1 MQTSKRSRPCGNCRQ
16 RKRRCVVEPG
26 QTICVLCRLYGTDG
40 CTFDGPPPERPAKQ
54 QKTNSP
60 NTLFEAA
67 VPARAPEQRNTAS
80 ERPKASEQSIRTVDV
95 IEDYDTLQGPTL
107 LKNNLGL
114 QQHQFSRYNGLSGP
128 WTPFHLDYCQFDGRD
143 EYTFPSGSSIRR
155 VSANT
160 SFSLKKYSGTQV
172 RSEEIGLLD
181 QIERVVAPHGPRLVN
196 LYFRII
202 HPSFPVLDKRV
213 FLEKYE
219 RTHREFSPACLGG
232 VYLLALDWW
241 NWDPFLSAQERPNMN
256 LLETYVRKGLHDVM
270 SRPKLSALQGG
281 MLLLQHRPFGDD
293 TWALSAQLVATM
305 QELGVHID
313 CDSWRI
319 PAWEKSLRKRLA
331 WSIYIVDKWM
341 ALIHGRP
348 SHIVDELDW
357 AVEPL
362 TEDDFPET
370 PDDEDQEEG
379 SGEIE
384 AGRLSF
390 QMLISLSEI
399 VNEILRAF
407 YSARAMKS
415 TRKVRNLLQ
424 IAKPIQIRLREWRR
438 DLPTSLNLESAKARK
453 KSPIGS
459 LHLAYYAVEIS
470 LHKAIILG
478 LQGSSCDPA
487 IVSVCREAARERAV
501 TSIEFVKGLTPEQ
514 IQSFWH
520 FSSAMNLVYIGIFT
534 ALLYLTSQ
542 TIEETQSYKKHL
554 EEYRWTLR
562 VMSRAANFVDFAVR
576 RLDMSLLHLDR
587 LSIHDIVRNNHQNA
601 VVENESRSQLAA
613 HPTSTSSAT
622 AAAAAA
628 ATSVPNFMVD
638 LDGWHPPPPSTDNNL
653 SNMPIPTPTPDD
665 AGFEHQRFMAILDAV
680 EAESLWSDQHI
691 SPVDMGNAGRL
702 DFYGRDWND
711 LDQSEVYPALDP
723 SPS

>member
-1 MQTSKRSRPCGNCRQ
+1 MQTSKRARPCGNCRQ

-26 QTICVLCRLYGTDG
+26 QTVCVLCRLYGTDG

-60 NTLFEAA
+60 NTSPEA
-67 VPARAPEQRNTAS
+67 PAPAPTRTEPRNAAS
-80 ERPKASEQSIRTVDV
+80 ERPKPAEQSIRTVDV

-256 LLETYVRKGLHDVM
+256 LLEIYVRKGLHDVM

-281 MLLLQHRPFGDD
+281 MLLLQHRPFADD

-478 LQGSSCDPA
+478 LQGSSCDPS

-601 VVENESRSQLAA
+601 IVENESRAHITA
-613 HPTSTSSAT
+613 HPTST
-622 AAAAAA
+622 AAADTGT
-628 ATSVPNFMVD
+628 TSVSNFMVD
-638 LDGWHPPPPSTDNNL
+638 LDGWQPPPPAGTNIT
-653 SNMPIPTPTPDD
+653 NMPIPTPTPDD

-691 SPVDMGNAGRL
+691 SPMDMGNGGRL

>member
-1 MQTSKRSRPCGNCRQ
+1 MQTSKRARPCGNCRQ

-26 QTICVLCRLYGTDG
+26 QTVCVLCRLYDTDG
-40 CTFDGPPPERPAKQ
+40 CTFDGPPLERPAKQ
-54 QKTNSP
+54 QKTTPSM
-60 NTLFEAA
+60 TLTEDA
-67 VPARAPEQRNTAS
+67 ARAEPRLVNNTIS
-80 ERPKASEQSIRTVDV
+80 ERPKVTDQQIRTVDV
-95 IEDYDTLQGPTL
+95 IEDYDSLQGPSL

-128 WTPFHLDYCQFDGRD
+128 WTPFHLDYCQFDGQD
-143 EYTFPSGSSIRR
+143 EYTFPSGVSIRR

-172 RSEEIGLLD
+172 RSEEIALLD

-241 NWDPFLSAQERPNMN
+241 NWDPFLSAQERPDINI
-256 LLETYVRKGLHDVM
+256 LEPYVCKGLHDVM

-281 MLLLQHRPFGDD
+281 MLLLQHRPFSDD

-370 PDDEDQEEG
+370 LADEDQEEG
-379 SGEIE
+379 SGEVE

-407 YSARAMKS
+407 YSARALKTS
-415 TRKVRNLLQ
+415 RKVRNVLQ

-438 DLPTSLNLESAKARK
+438 DLPTSLNLEAAKARK

-478 LQGSSCDPA
+478 LQGSSCDPS

-501 TSIEFVKGLTPEQ
+501 TSIGFIKGLTPEQ

-542 TIEETQSYKKHL
+542 TAEEAQSYKKYL

-562 VMSRAANFVDFAVR
+562 VMSRAADFVDFAVR
-576 RLDMSLLHLDR
+576 RLDMSLLHLDH
-587 LSIHDIVRNNHQNA
+587 LSIHDIVRNNRQNA
-601 VVENESRSQLAA
+601 FDEQDLQTQHNTQQTAPAASNDPNSSLVVDQDGC
-613 HPTSTSSAT
+613 SSPPPD
-622 AAAAAA
+622 
-628 ATSVPNFMVD
+628 SVPM
-638 LDGWHPPPPSTDNNL
+638 S
-653 SNMPIPTPTPDD
+653 IPTPAD

-680 EAESLWSDQHI
+680 ETESLLFNQHI
-691 SPVDMGNAGRL
+691 PPLDMGNGARL

-711 LDQSEVYPALDP
+711 LDQSEVYPALD
-723 SPS
+723 SSTS

>member
-1 MQTSKRSRPCGNCRQ
+1 M
-16 RKRRCVVEPG
+16 
-26 QTICVLCRLYGTDG
+26 D
-40 CTFDGPPPERPAKQ
+40 
-54 QKTNSP
+54 
-60 NTLFEAA
+60 
-67 VPARAPEQRNTAS
+67 
-80 ERPKASEQSIRTVDV
+80 
-95 IEDYDTLQGPTL
+95 
-107 LKNNLGL
+107 
-114 QQHQFSRYNGLSGP
+114 
-128 WTPFHLDYCQFDGRD
+128 
-143 EYTFPSGSSIRR
+143 
-155 VSANT
+155 
-160 SFSLKKYSGTQV
+160 
-172 RSEEIGLLD
+172 
-181 QIERVVAPHGPRLVN
+181 
-196 LYFRII
+196 
-202 HPSFPVLDKRV
+202 
-213 FLEKYE
+213 
-219 RTHREFSPACLGG
+219 
-232 VYLLALDWW
+232 
-241 NWDPFLSAQERPNMN
+241 

-357 AVEPL
+357 TVEPL
-362 TEDDFPET
+362 SEDDFPET
-370 PDDEDQEEG
+370 PEDEDQEEG

-407 YSARAMKS
+407 YSARAMKT

-438 DLPTSLNLESAKARK
+438 DLPTSLNLESARARK

-470 LHKAIILG
+470 LHRAIILG
-478 LQGSSCDPA
+478 LQGSSCDPS
-487 IVSVCREAARERAV
+487 IISICREAARERAV
-501 TSIEFVKGLTPEQ
+501 TSIEFVKGLTAEQ

-542 TIEETQSYKKHL
+542 TIEETQVYKKHL

-587 LSIHDIVRNNHQNA
+587 LSIHDIVRNNHQN
-601 VVENESRSQLAA
+601 VMVEQDSRMQTNMQQTAPSASTPAPALA
-613 HPTSTSSAT
+613 P
-622 AAAAAA
+622 AAAVPT
-628 ATSVPNFMVD
+628 TSPFMVD
-638 LDGWHPPPPSTDNNL
+638 LDGWHPPTASPPLPPGSMPM
-653 SNMPIPTPTPDD
+653 SMSMSMPIPTPTPDD

-680 EAESLWSDQHI
+680 EAESLLSDQHI
-691 SPVDMGNAGRL
+691 SPVDMGMGNSGRV

-711 LDQSEVYPALDP
+711 LDQSEAYPALDP

>member
-1 MQTSKRSRPCGNCRQ
+1 
-16 RKRRCVVEPG
+16 
-26 QTICVLCRLYGTDG
+26 
-40 CTFDGPPPERPAKQ
+40 
-54 QKTNSP
+54 
-60 NTLFEAA
+60 
-67 VPARAPEQRNTAS
+67 
-80 ERPKASEQSIRTVDV
+80 VDV

-202 HPSFPVLDKRV
+202 HPSFPVLDKRYVLLNSLVWPMLIVIRV

-331 WSIYIVDKWM
+331 WSIYIVDKW
-341 ALIHGRP
+341 
-348 SHIVDELDW
+348 
-357 AVEPL
+357 
-362 TEDDFPET
+362 
-370 PDDEDQEEG
+370 
-379 SGEIE
+379 
-384 AGRLSF
+384 
-390 QMLISLSEI
+390 
-399 VNEILRAF
+399 
-407 YSARAMKS
+407 
-415 TRKVRNLLQ
+415 
-424 IAKPIQIRLREWRR
+424 
-438 DLPTSLNLESAKARK
+438 
-453 KSPIGS
+453 
-459 LHLAYYAVEIS
+459 
-470 LHKAIILG
+470 
-478 LQGSSCDPA
+478 
-487 IVSVCREAARERAV
+487 
-501 TSIEFVKGLTPEQ
+501 
-514 IQSFWH
+514 
-520 FSSAMNLVYIGIFT
+520 
-534 ALLYLTSQ
+534 
-542 TIEETQSYKKHL
+542 
-554 EEYRWTLR
+554 
-562 VMSRAANFVDFAVR
+562 
-576 RLDMSLLHLDR
+576 
-587 LSIHDIVRNNHQNA
+587 
-601 VVENESRSQLAA
+601 
-613 HPTSTSSAT
+613 
-622 AAAAAA
+622 
-628 ATSVPNFMVD
+628 
-638 LDGWHPPPPSTDNNL
+638 
-653 SNMPIPTPTPDD
+653 
-665 AGFEHQRFMAILDAV
+665 
-680 EAESLWSDQHI
+680 
-691 SPVDMGNAGRL
+691 
-702 DFYGRDWND
+702 
-711 LDQSEVYPALDP
+711 
-723 SPS
+723 

>member
-1 MQTSKRSRPCGNCRQ
+1 MQTSKRPRPCGNCRQ

-26 QTICVLCRLYGTDG
+26 QTVCELCRLYSTDG
-40 CTFDGPPPERPAKQ
+40 CTFDGPPPRRPAKQ
-54 QKTNSP
+54 QKTNSSI
-60 NTLFEAA
+60 TLGDA
-67 VPARAPEQRNTAS
+67 PARAEPRYTTSQRPEPT
-80 ERPKASEQSIRTVDV
+80 EQSIHTLDV
-95 IEDYDTLQGPTL
+95 IEDYDDLHGPSL

-114 QQHQFSRYNGLSGP
+114 LQHQFSRYNGPSGP
-128 WTPFHLDYCQFDGRD
+128 WTPFHLQYCQFDGRD
-143 EYTFPSGSSIRR
+143 EFAFPSGLSIRR
-155 VSANT
+155 VSADA
-160 SFSLKKYSGTQV
+160 SFSLK
-172 RSEEIGLLD
+172 RSSVSSRRMD
-181 QIERVVAPHGPRLVN
+181 RVFVH

-202 HPSFPVLDKRV
+202 HPSFPVLDKGV

-241 NWDPFLSAQERPNMN
+241 EWDPFLSVQERPNMD
-256 LLETYVRKGLHDVM
+256 LLEAYVCKGLHDVI
-270 SRPKLSALQGG
+270 SRPKLSVLQGG
-281 MLLLQHRPFGDD
+281 MLLLQHRPYSDD
-293 TWALSAQLVATM
+293 AWALSAQLVATM

-331 WSIYIVDKWM
+331 WSVYVVDKWM

-348 SHIVDELDW
+348 SHIVEELDW

-370 PDDEDQEEG
+370 PTGEDQEDG
-379 SGEIE
+379 SGEVE

-399 VNEILRAF
+399 VNEILRGF
-407 YSARAMKS
+407 YSARAMK
-415 TRKVRNLLQ
+415 TNRKVRNVLQ
-424 IAKPIQIRLREWRR
+424 VAKPIQIKLREWRR
-438 DLPTSLNLESAKARK
+438 NLPTCLNLECAKARR

-470 LHKAIILG
+470 LHKAILLG

-501 TSIEFVKGLTPEQ
+501 ASIEFVKGLTPEQ

-520 FSSAMNLVYIGIFT
+520 FSSAMNLVYIGVFT

-542 TIEETQSYKKHL
+542 RIEETQSYKKHL

-562 VMSRAANFVDFAVR
+562 VMSRAASFVSFAVR
-576 RLDMSLLHLDR
+576 RLDMSLLHLDH
-587 LSIHDIVRNNHQNA
+587 LSVHDIVRNNRQNA
-601 VVENESRSQLAA
+601 VLEQ
-613 HPTSTSSAT
+613 
-622 AAAAAA
+622 
-628 ATSVPNFMVD
+628 
-638 LDGWHPPPPSTDNNL
+638 PPSTSTARLTSSFEVNL
-653 SNMPIPTPTPDD
+653 NRWRSSTPGSASASITTPAD
-665 AGFEHQRFMAILDAV
+665 ARFEHQRSMAILNAV
-680 EAESLWSDQHI
+680 DTESLLLDQQQQI
-691 SPVDMGNAGRL
+691 SPVDMGDGGWL
-702 DFYGRDWND
+702 DFYEYDWND
-711 LDQSEVYPALDP
+711 LNPSEV
-723 SPS
+723 

>member
-1 MQTSKRSRPCGNCRQ
+1 MQTTKRPRPCGNCRQ

-26 QTICVLCRLYGTDG
+26 QTVCVLCRLYGTDG

-60 NTLFEAA
+60 NTSSEAA
-67 VPARAPEQRNTAS
+67 AAAAAPTRTEQRNTAS
-80 ERPKASEQSIRTVDV
+80 ERPNPAEQPIRTVDV

-438 DLPTSLNLESAKARK
+438 DLPASLNLESAKARK

-478 LQGSSCDPA
+478 LQGSSCDPS

-520 FSSAMNLVYIGIFT
+520 FSSAMNLAYIGIFT

-587 LSIHDIVRNNHQNA
+587 LSINDIVRNNHQNA
-601 VVENESRSQLAA
+601 VVEHESRMQLAA
-613 HPTSTSSAT
+613 YPTSTST
-622 AAAAAA
+622 AAATAIPS
-628 ATSVPNFMVD
+628 SVPNFMVD
-638 LDGWHPPPPSTDNNL
+638 LDGWQPPALPAGNSI
-653 SNMPIPTPTPDD
+653 SNMPIPTPDD

-680 EAESLWSDQHI
+680 EAESLLSDQHV
-691 SPVDMGNAGRL
+691 SPMDLGNAGRL

-711 LDQSEVYPALDP
+711 LDQSEMYPALDP

>member
-54 QKTNSP
+54 LKTNPP
-60 NTLFEAA
+60 NTSSEA
-67 VPARAPEQRNTAS
+67 PARAEPRLLENNASDRSNLVEQ
-80 ERPKASEQSIRTVDV
+80 PIRTVDV

-362 TEDDFPET
+362 TEEDFPET
-370 PDDEDQEEG
+370 PEDEDQEEG

-407 YSARAMKS
+407 YSARAMKT

-478 LQGSSCDPA
+478 LQGSSCDPS

-501 TSIEFVKGLTPEQ
+501 TSIEFVKGLKPEQ

-601 VVENESRSQLAA
+601 VVEHDSRTQLN
-613 HPTSTSSAT
+613 PQPTTTSTAPLTSSF
-622 AAAAAA
+622 
-628 ATSVPNFMVD
+628 VVD
-638 LDGWHPPPPSTDNNL
+638 LDGWHPPPPG
-653 SNMPIPTPTPDD
+653 PIPMSIPTPDD
-665 AGFEHQRFMAILDAV
+665 VGFEHQRFMAILDAV
-680 EAESLWSDQHI
+680 EAESLLPDQHV
-691 SPVDMGNAGRL
+691 SPMDLGNGGRL

-711 LDQSEVYPALDP
+711 VDQSEVYPALDP